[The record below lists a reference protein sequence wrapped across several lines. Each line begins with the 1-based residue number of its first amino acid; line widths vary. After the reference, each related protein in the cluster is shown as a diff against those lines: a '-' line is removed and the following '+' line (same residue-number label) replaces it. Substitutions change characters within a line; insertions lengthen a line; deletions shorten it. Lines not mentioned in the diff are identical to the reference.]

1 MDFEKIIESVYLLLT
16 EKTPELDISSL
27 LYTHR
32 CYDLVRQMPN
42 GTYYEKACLL
52 LRLNK
57 VSIRERIQACRVIF
71 EQEDIPYVA
80 MKGPILSVSAYGDP
94 YLRQSGDIDVLI
106 APQDVTAFSR
116 QMKKAGFIQGKIKN
130 QTIQPVSREEHIFHS
145 TYSHQVVP
153 FIKKTGNVA
162 LTHVNVDVN
171 TNLYWGE
178 SECSLN
184 MEQLLFHRIPIEI
197 DGVTLYKLEP
207 ISEFIALCLH
217 HYKDMNSLYLLSQGS
232 LRLRLFVDIY
242 RYILR
247 QREVLPTIQLR
258 QTAEEWGALPYIYY
272 CLFQTA
278 ALFPEKVV
286 LDYRDA
292 MQNEK
297 GQNLLNVCGLTQEE
311 QKKWLMPLT
320 ARLFSPDFKTQFAL
334 MLNEKDK
341 DKIALNVQM
350 MQ

>member
-1 MDFEKIIESVYLLLT
+1 MDFDKIIESVYQLLMG
-16 EKTPELDISSL
+16 EASELDISRL
-27 LYTHR
+27 LYAHK
-32 CYDLVRQMPN
+32 CYDLARQMPK
-42 GTYYEKACLL
+42 GTYYEKVCLL

-57 VSIRERIQACRVIF
+57 VCVRDRIQACKSIF

-80 MKGPILSVSAYGDP
+80 MKGPILSASAYGDP
-94 YLRQSGDIDVLI
+94 YLRQSGDLDVLI
-106 APQDVTAFSR
+106 APQDISAFSR
-116 QMKKAGFIQGKIKN
+116 QMKKAGFVQGKIKN
-130 QTIQPVSREEHIFHS
+130 QMIQPISREERIFHS
-145 TYSHQVVP
+145 AYSHQVVP
-153 FIKKTGNVA
+153 FIKNTRNTVSA
-162 LTHVNVDVN
+162 HVNMDVN

-184 MEQLLFHRIPIEI
+184 MEQLLSRRIPIEI

-217 HYKDMNSLYLLSQGS
+217 HYKDMNSIYLLSQGS

-247 QREVLPTIQLR
+247 QREALPMIQLR

-297 GQNLLNVCGLTQEE
+297 GKNLLNMCGLTQEE
-311 QKKWLMPLT
+311 QKKWLMPLE

-341 DKIALNVQM
+341 DKIALNIQM